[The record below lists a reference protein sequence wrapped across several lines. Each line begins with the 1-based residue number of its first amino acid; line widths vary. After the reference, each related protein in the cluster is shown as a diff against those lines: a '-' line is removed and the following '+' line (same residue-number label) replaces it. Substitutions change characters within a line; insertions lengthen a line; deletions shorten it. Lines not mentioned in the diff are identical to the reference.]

1 MLTRLRAWRRHPSD
15 GEPQEPELEVA
26 EPRADDGRFLL
37 LIPEGGFSFRLS
49 AFPAKEPA
57 QAYLDAHAP
66 ALRTEDVVSFW
77 ARDSE
82 PAREGPATSDE
93 PAEVVT
99 AAEEVLW

>member
-37 LIPEGGFSFRLS
+37 PIPEGGLSFRLS

-57 QAYLDAHAP
+57 QVYLDAHAP